1 MHKMLRHDWVLR
13 GSIVVVALVVGI
25 LLVLLYSHGPQ
36 ALQPLRID
44 RVATNT
50 GDSALVA
57 GRTNVIPDDVRQMYS
72 PTRRVEFVVSSTNDT
87 SIFVLATGVQMLT
100 ESGWQ
105 VVSEERR
112 GEIWR
117 LKTGVAREVCVERP
131 EAETWR
137 MYLRYGTEMKGA
149 PWISAELR
157 EAWLNHSPSNWNG
170 KAWGGGRWSGA
181 YEIYG
186 PRVGD

>member
-1 MHKMLRHDWVLR
+1 MLKMLRHAWVLR
-13 GSIVVVALVVGI
+13 SSIVVVALVVGI
-25 LLVLLYSHGPQ
+25 LFVLLYSHGPQ
-36 ALQPLRID
+36 AHQPLRID

-131 EAETWR
+131 DAGVWR
-137 MYLRYGTEMKGA
+137 AYFRYGTAMKGLPLLNAEMK
-149 PWISAELR
+149 
-157 EAWLNHSPSNWNG
+157 EAWLNRSLSNWNG

-181 YEIYG
+181 FEVYAPQVEE
-186 PRVGD
+186 